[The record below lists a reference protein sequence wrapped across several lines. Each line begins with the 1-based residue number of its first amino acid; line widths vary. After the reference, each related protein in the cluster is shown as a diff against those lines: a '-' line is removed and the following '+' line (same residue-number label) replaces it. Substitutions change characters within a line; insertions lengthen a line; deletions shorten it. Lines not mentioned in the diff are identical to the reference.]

1 MNIRKMKKGL
11 TLIELI
17 ISLALLGI
25 IIVPIGGYALGS
37 IKNSLESEKK
47 QKASFIGQ
55 RFLEEI
61 KAYDEIVLK
70 TSEEG
75 KKYFQLLDGEIIFK
89 EQDSSEV
96 KDEHGVIKKLP
107 EIYRGNFEKDNFKL
121 ETEIKEDEIFKYNNI
136 NNLENITD
144 ETFTLN
150 LRASVGIASLEIK
163 ENLTKVSDFRNDLVI
178 TLEENL
184 KIKIDDSLTEQELV
198 SDSSSNN
205 LKNTIIINIEKSFS
219 LNKKIEIRNKT
230 GKTINIYV
238 VKDKASTGQVNVFAT
253 EGSVFIN
260 DEIDLYEENI
270 DGKKFNYSIKVRD
283 KKNKLI
289 FEGNS
294 SSNLNLK

>member
-1 MNIRKMKKGL
+1 MNRRKFKKGM

-17 ISLALLGI
+17 ISLALLAI
-25 IIVPIGGYALGS
+25 IIVPISGYALGN
-37 IKNSLESEKK
+37 IKNSLESEKN
-47 QKASFIGQ
+47 QKASFMGQ

-89 EQDSSEV
+89 EQDLSEV
-96 KDEHGVIKKLP
+96 KDENGVIKKLP
-107 EIYRGNFEKDNFKL
+107 EIYKGNFEKDNFKL
-121 ETEIKEDEIFKYNNI
+121 ETEIKEDEILKYNNI
-136 NNLENITD
+136 NNLENITN

-150 LRASVGIASLEIK
+150 LRESVGVASLEVK
-163 ENLTKVSDFRNDLVI
+163 ESLNKVSDFRNDLVV

-184 KIKIDDSLTEQELV
+184 KIRIDDSLTKQELV

-230 GKTINIYV
+230 GETINIYV
-238 VKDKASTGQVNVFAT
+238 VKDNTSAGKVNVFAT

-270 DGKKFNYSIKVRD
+270 EGKKFNYSIKVKD
-283 KKNKLI
+283 QKNKVI
-289 FEGNS
+289 FEGSS

>member
-47 QKASFIGQ
+47 QKASFMGQ
-55 RFLEEI
+55 RVLEEI

-136 NNLENITD
+136 NNLENITS

-184 KIKIDDSLTEQELV
+184 KIKIDDSLTEEELV

-205 LKNTIIINIEKSFS
+205 LKNTIIINIEKSFL

-230 GKTINIYV
+230 GETINIYV
-238 VKDKASTGQVNVFAT
+238 VKDKDSTGKVNVFAT

-270 DGKKFNYSIKVRD
+270 EGKKFNYSIKVKD
-283 KKNKLI
+283 KKDKLI